1 MRGALKYF
9 DVRRNVHQ
17 TNQARPDSLQNSIPI
32 KDADSEWRNS
42 TEIHTHTCKR
52 LKRPKSQKK
61 KKKKKKKKLVKTKIW
76 ATALPSR
83 SRAPRTSAYVD
94 SASRQR
100 PAPPLACDQMS
111 HPFTDGRKR
120 NRAIT
125 GNDNDQRRQMSHPYL
140 FGRPATDTVSPIA

>member
-61 KKKKKKKKLVKTKIW
+61 KKKEEEEKKSSLRQK
-76 ATALPSR
+76 SG
-83 SRAPRTSAYVD
+83 
-94 SASRQR
+94 RQR
-100 PAPPLACDQMS
+100 CR
-111 HPFTDGRKR
+111 HVR
-120 NRAIT
+120 
-125 GNDNDQRRQMSHPYL
+125 
-140 FGRPATDTVSPIA
+140 GRPALPRTWTRRRDKGQHPLSPVIKCHIHSLTAEKETEQLPVMTMIKDAK

>member
-1 MRGALKYF
+1 MCVAM
-9 DVRRNVHQ
+9 
-17 TNQARPDSLQNSIPI
+17 SIKRIKRVQIPSRIRYLSKTPI
-32 KDADSEWRNS
+32 PSGE
-42 TEIHTHTCKR
+42 T
-52 LKRPKSQKK
+52 RPKFTRTHAKGSKGQKAKK
-61 KKKKKKKKLVKTKIW
+61 KKKRRRKKKLVKTKIW